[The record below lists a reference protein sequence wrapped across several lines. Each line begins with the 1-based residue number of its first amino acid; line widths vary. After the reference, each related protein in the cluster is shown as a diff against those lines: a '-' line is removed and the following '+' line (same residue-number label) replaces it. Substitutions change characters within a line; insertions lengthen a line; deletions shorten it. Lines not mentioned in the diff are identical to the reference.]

1 MTSSRTSGPVWKE
14 YIDSSHQKDRGIKV
28 IKMENGT
35 KVQVLVE
42 DGGEEE
48 DGVEDMMK
56 DVVVG
61 VVTTMVAGA
70 EVDLEDH
77 LEEVMKTLGM
87 AVSRGMAVIMI

>member
-1 MTSSRTSGPVWKE
+1 
-14 YIDSSHQKDRGIKV
+14 
-28 IKMENGT
+28 MENGT